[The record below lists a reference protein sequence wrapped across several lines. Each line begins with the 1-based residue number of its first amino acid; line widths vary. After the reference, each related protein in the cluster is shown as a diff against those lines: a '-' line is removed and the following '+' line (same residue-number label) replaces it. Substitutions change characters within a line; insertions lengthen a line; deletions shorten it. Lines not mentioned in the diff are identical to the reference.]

1 MFHKLYQF
9 FGQFG
14 KDLWILA
21 FGWFVSALGFAASI
35 PFISIYFH
43 SELGLSTTEI
53 GIFFAV
59 IAIVRSL
66 FQLIGGEIS
75 DRISRRG
82 LLIHSQSLRVITF
95 ILMGLTIQYNWGFW
109 PMAIIFTLNSIVGA
123 VFMPTVNALVS
134 DMLPPEKRL
143 DGYAISRSAGN
154 LGWAAGPAI
163 GGFMAAHSY
172 AALFYLS
179 GVITFISVLIFWIFL
194 VVPEVAKVQE
204 RFKFSDLVAVRHD
217 KNLAWHAGLTFF
229 LYLVVA
235 QLIAPMSI
243 YSVEMVGI
251 SEAQLGMLFAINGL
265 TVVLLQIPVTRLLA
279 RFRFTTQLAS
289 GAILQFVGYS
299 FFGLFIDFP
308 YFVVYMMIIS
318 IGEVFMSPPSLTLT
332 SQLAPKGRIGRYM
345 GVHGFFVTFGW
356 SLGPLYGGVI
366 LDYLGHTPAIAW
378 LLISSLALLSGLG
391 YIVFGRILPEEYNR
405 KKFLFTG

>member
-1 MFHKLYQF
+1 MFKQVYRY

-14 KDLWILA
+14 RDLWILA

-59 IAIVRSL
+59 IAVVRSL
-66 FQLIGGEIS
+66 FQVVGGELS
-75 DRISRRG
+75 DRVSRRG
-82 LLIHSQSLRVITF
+82 MLIHSQGIRVITF
-95 ILMGLTIQYNWGFW
+95 ILMAMTIQYNWGFW
-109 PMAIIFTLNSIVGA
+109 TMAVVFTFNSIVGA

-134 DMLPPEKRL
+134 DILPYEKRL

-172 AALFYLS
+172 ATLFYLS
-179 GVITFISVLIFWIFL
+179 AAITLVSVFIFWLFL
-194 VVPEVAKVQE
+194 VVPEVAKIQE
-204 RFKFSDLVAVRHD
+204 RFKFSDLVAVRND
-217 KNLAWHAGLTFF
+217 KNLAAHAFLTFF

-235 QLIAPMSI
+235 QLIAPMSV
-243 YSVEMVGI
+243 YTVEMVGI
-251 SEAQLGMLFAINGL
+251 SETRLGMLFTINGL
-265 TVVLLQIPVTRLLA
+265 MVVLFQIPVTRLLA
-279 RFRFTTQLAS
+279 RFRFTTQLAC
-289 GAILQFVGYS
+289 GAIFHFIGYS
-299 FFGLFIDFP
+299 LFGLFIGFP
-308 YFVVYMMIIS
+308 YFIVYVMIIS

-332 SQLAPKGRIGRYM
+332 SRLAPEGRIGRYM
-345 GVHGFFVTFGW
+345 GVQGFFVTAGW

-366 LDYLGHTPAIAW
+366 LDYLGHAPALAW
-378 LLISSLALLSGLG
+378 LVISSLALLSGVG
-391 YIVFGRILPEEYNR
+391 YFIFGRYLPEQYNR
-405 KKFLFTG
+405 KEQRVNG